1 LDIRDL
7 TFTYDEAQ
15 SPALAGVNLDAGEG
29 DLVLLCGPTGCGKTT
44 LALCLNGLVPHAT
57 GGQLAGSVEVG
68 GVNTTRTPTPHMATE
83 VGLVFQD
90 PEGQLC
96 TLFLEDEIAFGPEN
110 LRLPRPE
117 LASRVDEM
125 LDLIGLQHARNDS
138 VFELSGGQKQKVNIA
153 SVLAMQPRL
162 LVLDMP
168 TANLDPVGSVEVFS
182 LIRRLVTEEEVTC
195 LVIENRLDD
204 LVHLA
209 DRVVVMGMDGTV
221 AYDGTPAEVFAHGQ
235 EIMGRL
241 GVEVPQVV
249 ELALAL
255 CERGH
260 DVGGADGL
268 PLTVEA
274 LAERMGALFEKGEL
288 RVRSDVADKAS
299 RVPAGA
305 PPIVEMEGVWFAYRR
320 GQDVL
325 KGVSFQM
332 QQGELLAVVGNN
344 GSGKTTLA
352 QQLVGLLRPTAGR
365 AQVCGLDVSHRS
377 VEEISAKVAYVFQY
391 PEHQFVAQGQTVYDE
406 IAFNLRMAGYSELDV
421 EARVADLINRFHL
434 SGREQTSPY
443 ALSGG
448 EMRTLSVACML
459 STEPELLI
467 LDEPTY
473 GQDRQRI
480 MGLMGRLAD
489 LRAEGTSVMMIT
501 HDMRLVA
508 EYATSVVLLNDGQ
521 LLFHGATAEL
531 FAQPDLLSRAALKE
545 PPVCAVACCL
555 REQSIPLPPD
565 IITVAGLLAA
575 LACER

>member
-29 DLVLLCGPTGCGKTT
+29 DLVLLCDPTGCGKTT

-57 GGQLAGSVEVG
+57 GDQLAGSVEVG

-117 LASRVDEM
+117 LSSRVDEM
-125 LDLIGLQHARNDS
+125 LEMIGLQHARKDS

-153 SVLAMQPRL
+153 SVLAMRPRL

-241 GVEVPQVV
+241 DVEVPQVV

-325 KGVSFQM
+325 KSVSFQM

-344 GSGKTTLA
+344 GSGKTALA

-365 AQVCGLDVSHRS
+365 AQ
-377 VEEISAKVAYVFQY
+377 SA
-391 PEHQFVAQGQTVYDE
+391 GWT
-406 IAFNLRMAGYSELDV
+406 
-421 EARVADLINRFHL
+421 
-434 SGREQTSPY
+434 
-443 ALSGG
+443 
-448 EMRTLSVACML
+448 
-459 STEPELLI
+459 
-467 LDEPTY
+467 
-473 GQDRQRI
+473 
-480 MGLMGRLAD
+480 
-489 LRAEGTSVMMIT
+489 
-501 HDMRLVA
+501 
-508 EYATSVVLLNDGQ
+508 
-521 LLFHGATAEL
+521 
-531 FAQPDLLSRAALKE
+531 
-545 PPVCAVACCL
+545 
-555 REQSIPLPPD
+555 
-565 IITVAGLLAA
+565 
-575 LACER
+575 